1 MLQGIYQRLQM
12 SFRIFYFRNDNESR
26 QDVPE
31 AAGITTSE
39 HASTRELCGHRGV
52 MVAPDHT
59 ARLPRNI
66 P

>member
-1 MLQGIYQRLQM
+1 MLQDIYQRLQM

-39 HASTRELCGHRGV
+39 QASTRELRGHRGV
-52 MVAPDHT
+52 MVAPE
-59 ARLPRNI
+59 
-66 P
+66 